1 MTLLQSLSCWIHGMR
16 YALAIGSSQA
26 SLPHPLFRH
35 PQTDGHVLCYCPRRS
50 RRQPVRF
57 LLLGLRA
64 LRSAPQMFTLFTLR
78 HEAIPTLMTLM
89 RHHRRRRVMPPFLL
103 PFLLRL
109 WAIQTS
115 ILRIGAARA
124 RGAAAPRNKVTG
136 NALSSLTR
144 DFSIVSMTEM
154 GRLAGLL

>member
-1 MTLLQSLSCWIHGMR
+1 MPGVCLILGCC
-16 YALAIGSSQA
+16 
-26 SLPHPLFRH
+26 LPADHAADP
-35 PQTDGHVLCYCPRRS
+35 
-50 RRQPVRF
+50 
-57 LLLGLRA
+57 
-64 LRSAPQMFTLFTLR
+64 FTLCCMVEGVARDREPPAKYKFNYSC
-78 HEAIPTLMTLM
+78 A
-89 RHHRRRRVMPPFLL
+89 PFLL

-115 ILRIGAARA
+115 ILRIGDARA